1 MNNNVKSFKDIVSMY
16 ILNNEG
22 YFNDSEIDKLIDTL
36 RNNFDNIFKLE
47 DSEVEEVKKQIKF
60 ECSIK
65 MMEGASVKEKHKEW
79 FLERKAD
86 LDMKYWNRYRT
97 YLVNKGFSVN
107 VVNKMDDILDKL
119 TDYLGDPSSEQ
130 EFQRRGLVI
139 GDVQSGKTSNY
150 TGLIC
155 KAADAKYRVI
165 VLLTGTIEKLRR
177 QTQSRIDEGFV
188 GMKSIKRIK
197 NDETDAL
204 VGVGKIDKSV
214 CPIVLT
220 TTESDFRTSTAT
232 SVKMNIESTNNTFLF
247 VVKKN
252 VTTLKQLNKWFKD
265 YNLNGRDKISA
276 SLLMVDD
283 ESDNASVNTAKPE
296 NNPTAINA
304 QIREMLNMFTKASY
318 IGFTATPFANIF
330 IDPDLDGNME
340 KEDIFPKDYI
350 YSLDAPSNYI
360 GARDIF
366 GENSKY
372 RKMLRKL
379 DVEELEDSIPL
390 KMKKDDTVSK
400 IPESL
405 KDAINN
411 FLMGNIIRDLRGQ
424 VKTHRSM
431 MINVS
436 RFTNIQLQIEQ
447 IVNNYVKEIQESVRL
462 YGKLEDEV
470 ALKDMNI
477 NRLYNMYLN
486 EFSNKEFTW
495 DVVKNQCLK
504 SIEPIKV
511 VSVNSLKKNSLEYE
525 DENIR
530 VIAVGGFSLSRGLT
544 LEGLMTSYMYGN
556 TKMYD
561 TLMQKGRWFGYRTG
575 YEDLCSV
582 WMTEE
587 SIDWYENISDATDE
601 LRITIKRM
609 EEEGAKPIDFGLMV
623 RCDVDSLEI
632 TARNKMRTAKE
643 FTRNISLSEE
653 IVETPKIRNDI
664 DINNSNKHAIDILIK
679 NTDKK
684 VELDGETNKYGIK
697 DVEKNDIIDFLEN
710 YEVSNLNYQFN
721 NKAIIDFIKNYQGS
735 ELEKWD
741 ITFISGSSERKII
754 EYGGEINCV
763 KRSFDLEND
772 GKLIRISGKR
782 NRLGSQTD
790 TTYGLT
796 KKQIKDHKDLILNED
811 AKIIKDKSE
820 LSEKDYFRKIER
832 NPLLLI
838 YFIELNIKE
847 NDTNKEKMEVAKK
860 YDYVPLI
867 GIGLAI
873 PKLKNEITQYAKYK
887 INLVAQENGI
897 NEDVYY
903 DEEDDD
909 EGDE

>member
-1 MNNNVKSFKDIVSMY
+1 MNNNAKSFKNLISMY
-16 ILNNEG
+16 ILDQDN
-22 YFNDSEIDKLIDTL
+22 YFNDTEIDQLIDMMRINLGTL
-36 RNNFDNIFKLE
+36 YKLE
-47 DSEVEEVKKQIKF
+47 DDEIEEIKRQVKF

-79 FLERKAD
+79 FLNRKAD

-97 YLVNKGFSVN
+97 YLIDKGFSVN

-119 TDYLGDPSSEQ
+119 TDYLGDPCSDS

-197 NDETDAL
+197 NDDNDAL

-214 CPIVLT
+214 SPIVLT
-220 TTESDFRTSTAT
+220 TTEADFKTSTAT

-247 VVKKN
+247 VIKKN
-252 VTTLKQLNKWFKD
+252 VSTLKQLNKWLRD
-265 YNLNGRDKISA
+265 YNLNGKEKINA

-304 QIREMLNMFTKASY
+304 QIREMLNIFTKSSY
-318 IGFTATPFANIF
+318 VGFTATPFANIF
-330 IDPDLDGNME
+330 IDPDIEGNME

-372 RKMLRKL
+372 RYMIK
-379 DVEELEDSIPL
+379 ELEEYELEASISL
-390 KMKKDDTVSK
+390 TMKKDDTVVK
-400 IPESL
+400 IPESM
-405 KDAINN
+405 KDAINH
-411 FLMGNIIRDLRGQ
+411 FLIANVIRDLRNQ
-424 VKTHRSM
+424 IKTHRSM

-447 IVNNYVKEIQESVRL
+447 IVKNYVKEIQESVRL
-462 YGKLEDEV
+462 YGKLDDTK
-470 ALKDMNI
+470 ALKDINI
-477 NRLYNMYLN
+477 NRLYGMFVR
-486 EFSNKEFTW
+486 EFSNKGYTW
-495 DVVKNQCLK
+495 EQIKDQLLK

-525 DENIR
+525 DDKIR

-561 TLMQKGRWFGYRTG
+561 TLMQKGRWFGYRSG

-582 WMTEE
+582 WMTGE
-587 SIDWYENISDATDE
+587 SIDWYESISDATDE
-601 LRITIKRM
+601 LRRSIKVM
-609 EEEGAKPIDFGLMV
+609 ESEGARPIDFGLMV
-623 RCDVDSLEI
+623 RCDVDALEI

-643 FTRNISLSEE
+643 FTRNVSLSAEV
-653 IVETPKIRNDI
+653 VETPKIKNDI
-664 DINNSNKHAIDILIK
+664 DVNNNNKKAVDILIK
-679 NTDKK
+679 NIDQKI
-684 VELDGETNKYGIK
+684 EIDNDTNIAGIK
-697 DVEKNDIIDFLEN
+697 NVDKSYILEFLKNF
-710 YEVSNLNYQFN
+710 EVSNLNYQFN
-721 NKAIIDFIKNYQGS
+721 TEAIVEFLEKYQGT

-741 ITFISGSSERKII
+741 IAFIGGSSEREHT
-754 EYGGEINCV
+754 EYGDKVKYV
-763 KRSFDLEND
+763 KRSFTLENE

-790 TTYGLT
+790 TRYGLT
-796 KKQIKDHKDLILNED
+796 IEQINKQKEKILKMDE
-811 AKIIKDKSE
+811 KPQ
-820 LSEKDYFRKIER
+820 LSEKDYMRGIER

-838 YFIELNIKE
+838 YFIDLITKE
-847 NDTNKEKMEVAKK
+847 GDNEDKEAVAKR
-860 YDYVPLI
+860 YENMPLT

-873 PKLKNEITQYAKYK
+873 PTLKNEITKYAKYK
-887 INLVAQENGI
+887 INLIAQEKGVSN
-897 NEDVYY
+897 NSFYE
-903 DEEDDD
+903 DEEDE
-909 EGDE
+909 EGDEE

>member
-1 MNNNVKSFKDIVSMY
+1 MNNNVKSFKNMISMY
-16 ILNNEG
+16 ILDQDN
-22 YFNDSEIDKLIDTL
+22 YFNDAEIDRLIDKMRVNLGTL
-36 RNNFDNIFKLE
+36 FKLE
-47 DSEVEEVKKQIKF
+47 DAEIEEIKRQVKF

-79 FLERKAD
+79 FLNRKAD

-97 YLVNKGFSVN
+97 YLVDKGFSVN

-119 TDYLGDPSSEQ
+119 TDYLGDPCSDS

-197 NDETDAL
+197 NDENDAL

-214 CPIVLT
+214 SPIVLT
-220 TTESDFRTSTAT
+220 TTEADFKTSTAT

-247 VVKKN
+247 VIKKN
-252 VTTLKQLNKWFKD
+252 VSTLKQLNKWLRD
-265 YNLNGRDKISA
+265 YNLNGKEKINA

-304 QIREMLNMFTKASY
+304 QMREMLNIFTKSSY
-318 IGFTATPFANIF
+318 VGFTATPFANIF
-330 IDPDLDGNME
+330 IDPDIEGNME

-372 RKMLRKL
+372 RYMIKVLEE
-379 DVEELEDSIPL
+379 DELEASISL
-390 KMKKDDTVSK
+390 TMKKDDTVVK
-400 IPESL
+400 IPESM
-405 KDAINN
+405 KDAINH
-411 FLMGNIIRDLRGQ
+411 FLVANVIRDLRNQ
-424 VKTHRSM
+424 TKTHRSM

-436 RFTNIQLQIEQ
+436 RYTNIQLQIEQ
-447 IVNNYVKEIQESVRL
+447 IVKNYVKEIQESVRL
-462 YGKLEDEV
+462 YGKLDDTK
-470 ALKDMNI
+470 ALKDINI
-477 NRLYNMYLN
+477 NRLYEMFVR
-486 EFSNKEFTW
+486 EFSDKGYIWEQ
-495 DVVKNQCLK
+495 VKNQLLK

-511 VSVNSLKKNSLEYE
+511 VSVNSLKKNLLEYE
-525 DENIR
+525 DEKIR
-530 VIAVGGFSLSRGLT
+530 VITVGGFSLSRGLT

-587 SIDWYENISDATDE
+587 SIEWYESISDATDE
-601 LRITIKRM
+601 LRRSIKVM
-609 EEEGAKPIDFGLMV
+609 ESEGARPIDFGLMV
-623 RCDVDSLEI
+623 RCDVDALEI

-643 FTRNISLSEE
+643 FTRNVSLSAEV
-653 IVETPKIRNDI
+653 VETPKIKNDM
-664 DINNSNKHAIDILIK
+664 DVNNNNKKAVDILIK
-679 NTDKK
+679 NIDQKI
-684 VELDGETNKYGIK
+684 VIDNDTNIAGIK
-697 DVEKNDIIDFLEN
+697 NVDKSYILEFLKNF
-710 YEVSNLNYQFN
+710 EVSNLNYQFN
-721 NKAIIDFIKNYQGS
+721 TEAIVEFLEKYQGT

-741 ITFISGSSERKII
+741 IAFIGGSSERELT
-754 EYGGEINCV
+754 EYGDKVKYV
-763 KRSFDLEND
+763 KRSFALENE
-772 GKLIRISGKR
+772 GRLIRISGKR

-790 TTYGLT
+790 TRYGLT
-796 KKQIKDHKDLILNED
+796 IEQINEQREKILKTDE
-811 AKIIKDKSE
+811 KPQ
-820 LSEKDYFRKIER
+820 LSEKDYMREIER
-832 NPLLLI
+832 NPVLLI
-838 YFIELNIKE
+838 YFIDLITKE
-847 NDTNKEKMEVAKK
+847 CDTEDKEAVAKR
-860 YDYVPLI
+860 YENIPLI

-873 PKLKNEITQYAKYK
+873 PTLKNEITKYAKYK
-887 INLVAQENGI
+887 INLIAQEKGI
-897 NEDVYY
+897 SNNSFY
-903 DEEDDD
+903 EEDDD
-909 EGDE
+909 EEGDEE

>member
-1 MNNNVKSFKDIVSMY
+1 MNNSVKSFKNIISMY
-16 ILNNEG
+16 ILD
-22 YFNDSEIDKLIDTL
+22 NDKYLNDAEIDELVDTM
-36 RNNFDNIFKLE
+36 RVNFGTLYKLE
-47 DSEVEEVKKQIKF
+47 DIEIEEIKKQIKF

-79 FLERKAD
+79 FLDRKAD

-97 YLVNKGFSVN
+97 YLINKGFSVN

-119 TDYLGDPSSEQ
+119 TDYLGDPCAEQ

-177 QTQSRIDEGFV
+177 QTQGRIDEGFV

-197 NDETDAL
+197 NDEKDAL

-214 CPIVLT
+214 SPIVLT
-220 TTESDFRTSTAT
+220 TTESDFKTTTAT

-247 VVKKN
+247 VIKKN
-252 VTTLKQLNKWFKD
+252 VTTLRQLNKWLKD
-265 YNLNGRDKISA
+265 YNLNGKDKINA

-304 QIREMLNMFTKASY
+304 QIREMLNIFTKASY
-318 IGFTATPFANIF
+318 VGFTATPFANIF
-330 IDPDLDGNME
+330 IDPDIDGNME

-372 RKMLRKL
+372 RYMIKKL
-379 DVEELEDSIPL
+379 DEQELEESISL
-390 KMKKDDTVSK
+390 KMKKDDTVIK
-400 IPESL
+400 IPESM

-411 FLMGNIIRDLRGQ
+411 FLVGNVIRDLRNQ
-424 VKTHRSM
+424 TKTHRSM

-447 IVNNYVKEIQESVRL
+447 IVKNYVKEIQESVRL
-462 YGKLEDEV
+462 YGKLKDEE
-470 ALKDMNI
+470 AFKDINI

-486 EFSNKEFTW
+486 EFSDKGYTW
-495 DVVKNQCLK
+495 DEVKKQLLK
-504 SIEPIKV
+504 AIEPIKV

-525 DENIR
+525 DDKIR
-530 VIAVGGFSLSRGLT
+530 VIAIGGFSLSRGLT
-544 LEGLMTSYMYGN
+544 LEGLMTSYVYGN
-556 TKMYD
+556 TRMYD
-561 TLMQKGRWFGYRTG
+561 TLMQKGRWFGYRTC

-587 SIDWYENISDATDE
+587 SIEWYENISDATDE
-601 LRITIKRM
+601 LRISIKRM
-609 EEEGAKPIDFGLMV
+609 EEEGARPIDFGLMV

-643 FTRNISLSEE
+643 FTRNVSLSEE
-653 IVETPKIRNDI
+653 VIETPKIRNDI
-664 DINNSNKHAIDILIK
+664 DINNNNKKAIDILIK
-679 NTDKK
+679 NLGQRIT
-684 VELDGETNKYGIK
+684 LDSETNKIGIK
-697 DVEKNDIIDFLEN
+697 EVEKNNIIEFLEN

-721 NKAIIDFIKNYQGS
+721 SKAIVEFLKNYQGP

-741 ITFISGSSERKII
+741 IAFISGSSKKQID
-754 EYGGEINCV
+754 EYGEKINYV
-763 KRSFDLEND
+763 KRSFELENE

-790 TTYGLT
+790 TTYGLS
-796 KKQIKDHKDLILNED
+796 KEQIKEQEDKILKED
-811 AKIIKDKSE
+811 KKILKNKDK
-820 LSEKDYFRKIER
+820 LSEKDYFRKIKR

-838 YFIELNIKE
+838 YFIELNKKQNE
-847 NDTNKEKMEVAKK
+847 NNEERIEVEKK
-860 YDYVPLI
+860 YDCVPLT

-873 PKLKNEITQYAKYK
+873 PTLENEVTKYAKYK
-887 INLVAQENGI
+887 INLIAQENGI
-897 NEDVYY
+897 NDSFYY
-903 DEEDDD
+903 DEDDE